1 MAAGSLTNVPIRRRS
16 SCFSGP
22 LPAAMRKAPISISAT
37 WPPEGRLGS
46 CLTNTRPVS
55 GSQASNHLSPLGTA
69 VNLSRPKRPR
79 RNLLPVPPNG
89 RSATPAVKGRRFK
102 LRYYRNL
109 LLPPAR
115 PSGSNADALP
125 RVTHCRRGRL
135 NLPTSPALT
144 GSPPI
149 LNTIGMGAVADSAAT
164 PEGSLRPL
172 R

>member
-1 MAAGSLTNVPIRRRS
+1 MSLR
-16 SCFSGP
+16 
-22 LPAAMRKAPISISAT
+22 
-37 WPPEGRLGS
+37 S
-46 CLTNTRPVS
+46 CLTNTRAVS
-55 GSQASNHLSPLGTA
+55 ESQASNHRSPLA
-69 VNLSRPKRPR
+69 LLLSSERPR
-79 RNLLPVPPNG
+79 RNLLPVPPPPYSSDG